1 VRGARSLARLEPWVC
16 NLQICSRVGRGGG
29 RAVLIAIAFAAML
42 IATLVWLSSRFNMDE
57 LYGILD

>member
-1 VRGARSLARLEPWVC
+1 MQFADLFE
-16 NLQICSRVGRGGG
+16 SRKRRG

>member
-1 VRGARSLARLEPWVC
+1 MGMQFADLFE
-16 NLQICSRVGRGGG
+16 SRKR
-29 RAVLIAIAFAAML
+29 RTCAVLIAIASAGML

>member
-1 VRGARSLARLEPWVC
+1 MQFADLFDIRKRRA
-16 NLQICSRVGRGGG
+16 
-29 RAVLIAIAFAAML
+29 RAVLIAIAFAGML